1 MATQPWRCASPSL
14 PGICVSEFS
23 RQHTMAL
30 SQASNHG
37 DPQATIVDGME
48 GGAAVLQSGGSRR
61 IHTPLSCESMIH
73 ECHFHMGA
81 PCMRRAR
88 ACAVSPPAE
97 PLGAIAGVSAHT
109 PQLLSASPAGSIDAP
124 ERRGFSALFAAQSI
138 SLAAVEGTFVDTAGM
153 SGDHISSSAPILVEP
168 MPPRCKTRI

>member
-97 PLGAIAGVSAHT
+97 PLGGHRRVKCPLPAVAVYIAGCLHQRTGKPRDSLHY
-109 PQLLSASPAGSIDAP
+109 SPP
-124 ERRGFSALFAAQSI
+124 NRFR
-138 SLAAVEGTFVDTAGM
+138 
-153 SGDHISSSAPILVEP
+153 
-168 MPPRCKTRI
+168 